1 MAPEPCRSL
10 KLEFRAQLEDYIHAQ
25 IENAMATAHGTTPE
39 LEFPNTDNFLDN
51 FLVFNSGK
59 NQFKWTGSVQQLESF
74 IFQTLNISQE
84 HAQSKANTT
93 GLVWCGRRLM
103 RLSTFI

>member
-1 MAPEPCRSL
+1 VEQQIDSHSQNSL
-10 KLEFRAQLEDYIHAQ
+10 QYPSLVG
-25 IENAMATAHGTTPE
+25 IEAMATAHGTTPE